1 MSGCHVISP
10 TSSSLSLLFSS
21 SVGKQDGGWEEGGG
35 TTAATARRRGGP
47 LPRRRPLW
55 RADPRRAAGD
65 AWLLAPG
72 DQHALIK
79 QLLCS
84 ASLTLVDVEGEVLA
98 ELLKGSGGDGGH
110 KDTCAVSSC
119 RRHKDIPTS
128 TSTGLRV
135 GRVHRRGTWQP
146 RLRLRLRAQR
156 RGARP
161 RGAASLAAA
170 TQRRR
175 RHSRPAAALAFSRVC
190 SS

>member
-1 MSGCHVISP
+1 VGP
-10 TSSSLSLLFSS
+10 TCQDAKSSLPLPPLFLFSS
-21 SVGKQDGGWEEGGG
+21 PLLLASRMVAGRRV
-35 TTAATARRRGGP
+35 AARRPRQPGGEEDLSLDVDLSGARILDELLEMP
-47 LPRRRPLW
+47 
-55 RADPRRAAGD
+55 
-65 AWLLAPG
+65 WLSAPG

-84 ASLTLVDVEGEVLA
+84 ASPTLVDVEGEVLA

-128 TSTGLRV
+128 TSTGLQV

-146 RLRLRLRAQR
+146 RLRLRAQR

-170 TQRRR
+170 T
-175 RHSRPAAALAFSRVC
+175 
-190 SS
+190 